1 MEQNKDLGMGWH
13 NFLVFC
19 LGIRGVLGIIVAIV
33 TIVASFMALEI
44 PGIAVGVLSLG
55 VSAFALATREKL
67 KYLSSGAINYVI
79 GFYIAQFIVGVID
92 SVTAYVINSSAGFDF
107 GDLTWDVIF
116 MVAMLL
122 INIPYYKKRE
132 DIFVE

>member
-19 LGIRGVLGIIVAIV
+19 LGIRGVLGIIVAIATV
-33 TIVASFMALEI
+33 VASFMALEI
-44 PGIAVGVLSLG
+44 PGIAVGVLSVG

-92 SVTAYVINSSAGFDF
+92 SVVAYVINSSAGFDF

-122 INIPYYKKRE
+122 INIPYYKKRK
-132 DIFVE
+132 DMFVE

>member
-19 LGIRGVLGIIVAIV
+19 LGIRGVIGIIVAIV

-116 MVAMLL
+116 MVAMLV

>member
-1 MEQNKDLGMGWH
+1 MEQNKELGMDWH

-33 TIVASFMALEI
+33 TIVASFMALEFS
-44 PGIAVGVLSLG
+44 GIAVGVLSVG
-55 VSAFALATREKL
+55 VSAFALVTRERL
-67 KYLSSGAINYVI
+67 KYLSPGAINYVI
-79 GFYIAQFIVGVID
+79 GFYIAQFIVGVLD

-122 INIPYYKKRE
+122 INIPYYTKRE
-132 DIFVE
+132 GMFVE

>member
-1 MEQNKDLGMGWH
+1 MEQNKELGMDWH

-19 LGIRGVLGIIVAIV
+19 LGIRGVLGIIVAVV

-44 PGIAVGVLSLG
+44 PGIAVGVLSVG
-55 VSAFALATREKL
+55 VSAFALVTRERL

-79 GFYIAQFIVGVID
+79 GFYIAQFIVGVTD
-92 SVTAYVINSSAGFDF
+92 SIVAYVISSTAGFDF
-107 GDLTWDVIF
+107 GDLMWDVVF

-132 DIFVE
+132 GMFVE